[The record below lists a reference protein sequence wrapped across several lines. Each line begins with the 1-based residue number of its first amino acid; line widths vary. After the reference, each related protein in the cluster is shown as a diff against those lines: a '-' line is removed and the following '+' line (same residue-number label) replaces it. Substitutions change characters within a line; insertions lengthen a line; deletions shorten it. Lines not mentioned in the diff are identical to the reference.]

1 MPRAVTDAPIPQLDP
16 AAARALLDER
26 GSAGVLLDVREPWEY
41 TQVHV
46 EGSLHIP
53 MGQIPDRLGEL
64 NSAHT
69 YVVMCHHGSR
79 SQQVA
84 SYLGSR
90 GFPEVANLAG
100 GIDAWATDL
109 DPHLPRY

>member
-1 MPRAVTDAPIPQLDP
+1 MGTIPQLDP
-16 AAARALLDER
+16 AAARDLLER
-26 GSAGVLLDVREPWEY
+26 SGDTGVLLDVREPWEY

-53 MGQIPDRLGEL
+53 MGQIPERLGEL

-69 YVVMCHHGSR
+69 YVVMCHHGGR

-84 SYLGSR
+84 AYLDSR
-90 GFPEVANLAG
+90 GFPQVSNLAG
-100 GIDAWATDL
+100 GIDAWAATL
-109 DPHLPRY
+109 DPRLPRY

>member
-1 MPRAVTDAPIPQLDP
+1 MAAAIPQLDP
-16 AAARALLDER
+16 AAARALLER
-26 GSAGVLLDVREPWEY
+26 LGDQAVLLDVREPWEY
-41 TQVHV
+41 AKVHV

-69 YVVMCHHGSR
+69 YVVMCHHGGR

-84 SYLGSR
+84 AYLDSR
-90 GFPEVANLAG
+90 GFRQVSNLAG
-100 GIDAWATDL
+100 GIDTWAETL

>member
-1 MPRAVTDAPIPQLDP
+1 MAIPQLDP
-16 AAARALLDER
+16 AAARALLEER
-26 GSAGVLLDVREPWEY
+26 GDQGVLLDVREPWEY
-41 TQVHV
+41 ADVHV

-69 YVVMCHHGSR
+69 YVVMCHHGRR

-84 SYLGSR
+84 NFLESK
-90 GFPEVANLAG
+90 GFSQVSNLAG
-100 GIDAWATDL
+100 GIDAWAATL
-109 DPHLPRY
+109 DPRLPRY

>member
-1 MPRAVTDAPIPQLDP
+1 MADARIPQLTP
-16 AAARALLDER
+16 AAARTLLEQR
-26 GSAGVLLDVREPWEY
+26 GSTGVLLDVREPSEY
-41 TQVHV
+41 ALVHV

-53 MGQIPDRLGEL
+53 MGQIAERLGEL
-64 NSAHT
+64 NSAHS

-84 SYLGSR
+84 NYLGSR

-100 GIDAWATDL
+100 GIDAWATEL